1 MSAICSTDY
10 NQPNSRSASLKQ
22 KSRTQ
27 SKSINKAAQMAHNE
41 CSLKRLQHHRL
52 SDYFNCCEDKILARN
67 RLRRNMCWE
76 GIVVFSVIVL
86 INVASINCTA
96 TRQVEGEFIL
106 PYTLSLLIFM
116 TADSDL
122 FLLAKRE

>member
-1 MSAICSTDY
+1 
-10 NQPNSRSASLKQ
+10 
-22 KSRTQ
+22 
-27 SKSINKAAQMAHNE
+27 
-41 CSLKRLQHHRL
+41 
-52 SDYFNCCEDKILARN
+52 
-67 RLRRNMCWE
+67 MCWE